1 MIKLSIRGRVL
12 LLVFASLLAAILAV
26 GGVAFYGISAIGS
39 SIQEQEHSLDSFL
52 ETSMGGYA
60 EKQAKE
66 RLKEVATG
74 KAQLIDRELMEVRRN
89 VTYLSDRMS
98 RLLQFPEHY
107 LPRSLPDVQ
116 QGAAISHG
124 MPYIQYSP
132 ALLAQGVDEALRRE
146 IGIAGN
152 FADTL
157 VLMRRVYQE
166 NQTEFF
172 AGSKHGYMIAL
183 SSDPGGEEGTSFEKQ
198 VLEEYAAGFDNRQR
212 LWYRLGEQVDRPS
225 FTRSYRGTDG
235 YLDVACVMPYYDKN
249 GFAGVVGISYNTEK
263 LYRSMEESPQK
274 ESHIN
279 FVLGRGGHVIFSSEQ
294 EGLLAAKADSIDLRE
309 SENPS
314 IAELARR
321 MTAGETDVTSIE
333 LNGEVYFLAFAP
345 MPSIGWSFAAV
356 IEDDEILDPV
366 AQITHEI
373 QEDMTSFRNI
383 LREIYLDSLVK
394 TGLILLPILLLVF
407 YGSGI
412 MAARFTRPI
421 RRLTDEVK
429 EIAAGNFNRKLDVRT
444 GDEIEH
450 LADTFNVMTEKLK
463 QYVQNMARAAAEK
476 EHART
481 ELEVAARIQ
490 LDMLPDGRGPFPERK
505 EFDIRASMD
514 PARDVGGDFYDFYL
528 PDEGRLVITIADVS
542 GKGVPAALF
551 MAKSQSVLK
560 NCVIK
565 AKSSELALA
574 LEEANRQ
581 LCRNNEAAMFVTVFL
596 GMLDLATGRLDYVNG
611 GHCPPLL
618 GKDGGYDFL
627 PIKRSLVLGQMDFPY
642 EQQHVMLTPGD
653 TLLLYTDGV
662 SEAMD
667 EAGNLFKASRI
678 KEEMNALPL
687 NQKVEDILSKLLEK
701 IRQHAGGAEQ
711 SDDITMLGLRYNG
724 KE

>member
-98 RLLQFPEHY
+98 LLLQFPEHY

-321 MTAGETDVTSIE
+321 MMAGETDVTSIE

-356 IEDDEILDPV
+356 IEDNEILDPV

-581 LCRNNEAAMFVTVFL
+581 LCRNNEAAMFV
-596 GMLDLATGRLDYVNG
+596 
-611 GHCPPLL
+611 
-618 GKDGGYDFL
+618 
-627 PIKRSLVLGQMDFPY
+627 
-642 EQQHVMLTPGD
+642 
-653 TLLLYTDGV
+653 
-662 SEAMD
+662 
-667 EAGNLFKASRI
+667 
-678 KEEMNALPL
+678 
-687 NQKVEDILSKLLEK
+687 
-701 IRQHAGGAEQ
+701 
-711 SDDITMLGLRYNG
+711 
-724 KE
+724 

>member
-26 GGVAFYGISAIGS
+26 GGVAFYGISAVRRS
-39 SIQEQEHSLDSFL
+39 TQEQEHALDSFL
-52 ETSMGGYA
+52 EASMGEYA
-60 EKQAKE
+60 EEQAKE

-74 KAQLIDRELMEVRRN
+74 KAQLIDRELVGICTN
-89 VTYLSDRMS
+89 VAYLSDRMS
-98 RLLQFPEHY
+98 LLLQFPEHY

-116 QGAAISHG
+116 QGAAVSHG
-124 MPYIQYSP
+124 VPYIQYSP
-132 ALLAQGVDEALRRE
+132 ALLAQGMDEALRRE

-157 VLMRRVYQE
+157 VLMRRIYQE
-166 NQTEFF
+166 NQIEFF

-183 SSDPGGEEGTSFEKQ
+183 SSDPGGEEGASFERQ
-198 VLEEYAAGFDNRQR
+198 VLEKYDAGFDNRQR
-212 LWYRLGEQVDRPS
+212 PWYRLGEQSDHPS

-235 YLDVACVMPYYDKN
+235 YLDVACVMPYYDKK
-249 GFAGVVGISYNTEK
+249 GFAGVVGISYSVEKFYQSMTEPITEGK
-263 LYRSMEESPQK
+263 
-274 ESHIN
+274 HIN

-294 EGLLAAKADSIDLRE
+294 AGLLAAKADSVDLRE

-333 LNGEVYFLAFAP
+333 LDGEVYYLAFAP

-356 IEDDEILDPV
+356 IEDSEILDPV
-366 AQITHEI
+366 TQITHEI
-373 QEDMTSFRNI
+373 LEDMISFRNI
-383 LREIYLDSLVK
+383 LRAIFLDSLVK
-394 TGLILLPILLLVF
+394 TGLILIPILFLVF

-412 MAARFTRPI
+412 MAARLTRPI
-421 RRLTDEVK
+421 RRLADEVK
-429 EIAAGNFNRKLDVRT
+429 EIAAGNFDRKLEVHT

-450 LADTFNVMTEKLK
+450 LADSFNAMTEELK
-463 QYVQNMARAAAEK
+463 QYVQNMAQATAEK

-505 EFDIRASMD
+505 EFDLYASMD
-514 PARDVGGDFYDFYL
+514 PAKDVGGDFYDFYL
-528 PDEGRLVITIADVS
+528 PDEGHLVITIADVS

-551 MAKSQSVLK
+551 MAKSQSILK
-560 NCVIK
+560 NCVMK
-565 AKSSELALA
+565 AKGSELAFA

-581 LCRNNEAAMFVTVFL
+581 LCRNNEATMFVTVFL

-618 GKDGGYDFL
+618 GKGGCYDFL
-627 PIKRSLVLGQMDFPY
+627 PIKKSMMLGLMDYPY
-642 EQQHVMLTPGD
+642 SQQSVTLAPGD
-653 TLLLYTDGV
+653 TLFLYTDGV
-662 SEAMD
+662 PEAMD
-667 EAGNLFKASRI
+667 EKGQLFTESRI
-678 KEEMNALPL
+678 KEEMNAMAS
-687 NQKVEDILSKLLEK
+687 NQNLEKILTKLLER
-701 IRQHAGGAEQ
+701 IRRHAGGAEQ

-724 KE
+724 NE